1 MPRKFANT
9 LLILF
14 LLVVAVVSWQWLDDR
29 DRSELAPESTVAM
42 AINETDYTLEDFVIT
57 NVSNTKGQ
65 VYKLSGKSLS
75 HFVNGSDSIIDQPS
89 VQMSGQE
96 QQVWSGNAR
105 TGYLST
111 DFSQLELVGNVALS
125 HTRKDNPPVDVK
137 AQTLNID
144 SASRTMRSDQPVTI
158 DGGQWSFQANQMQA
172 DVDNGILQFQ
182 SGVEA
187 QYAVQQ

>member
-1 MPRKFANT
+1 MPHKFANT
-9 LLILF
+9 LLIFF
-14 LLVVAVVSWQWLDDR
+14 LLIVAVVSWQWLDDR
-29 DRSELAPESTVAM
+29 DSAEPATENTVAM

-57 NVSNTKGQ
+57 NVNNSKGQ

-75 HFVNGSDSIIDQPS
+75 HFVNGRSSIIDQPT
-89 VQMSGQE
+89 VQMSGQD
-96 QQVWSGNAR
+96 QQVWSGHAR

-111 DFSQLELVGNVALS
+111 DFSQLELVGDVELS
-125 HTRKDNPPVDVK
+125 HIRKDNPPVNVT
-137 AQTLNID
+137 AESLNID
-144 SASRTMRSDQPVTI
+144 SASQSMRSEQPVTI

-172 DVDNGILQFQ
+172 DVDKGILQFQ